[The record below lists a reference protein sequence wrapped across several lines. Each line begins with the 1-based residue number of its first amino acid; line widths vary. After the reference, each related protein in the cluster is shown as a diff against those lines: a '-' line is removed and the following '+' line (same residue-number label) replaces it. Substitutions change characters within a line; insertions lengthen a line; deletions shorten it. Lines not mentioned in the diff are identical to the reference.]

1 MSKRTRSTYEINHV
15 KIFDFDETLYR
26 VPAFASREAK
36 GLKNDEWW
44 DSPCSLDFELNPRV
58 IKNVHNH
65 VNANQSFNYMITRRV
80 PACKDAVL
88 ELLAKD
94 NIHFDNHFFIGREN
108 TKASIL
114 FDILKAHPTIKRI
127 TIFEDS
133 IWEIMQYAKELN
145 AFNPYWSMLFKTDF
159 KFVDKTKVIDFSFET
174 AFTLS
179 QANTFE
185 KIELI

>member
-1 MSKRTRSTYEINHV
+1 MSKRIKPVHEIDHI

-44 DSPCSLDFELNPRV
+44 DSPCSLDIELNPRI
-58 IKNVHNH
+58 IKTVHDQ
-65 VNANQSFNYMITRRV
+65 VNSEKSFNYMITRRV
-80 PACKDAVL
+80 PECRDAVL
-88 ELLAKD
+88 ELLKKD
-94 NIHFDNHFFIGREN
+94 QVHFDDHFFIGRQN

-114 FDILKAHPTIKRI
+114 FDILKAHPTIKKI

-145 AFNPYWSMLFKTDF
+145 TFNPYWSMLFKTDF

-174 AFTLS
+174 AFVLS
-179 QANTFE
+179 QANNFE